1 MGRAS
6 TWKNLAPAVPRVL
19 LSEIFGE
26 PCLTWSDRRK
36 NKPIKQEPKIV
47 VVVVVVVVVYY
58 RFSD

>member
-6 TWKNLAPAVPRVL
+6 TWKNLEPAVPRVL

-36 NKPIKQEPKIV
+36 NKPIKQEPKTVGSSSSNTSSSILQI
-47 VVVVVVVVVYY
+47 
-58 RFSD
+58 F